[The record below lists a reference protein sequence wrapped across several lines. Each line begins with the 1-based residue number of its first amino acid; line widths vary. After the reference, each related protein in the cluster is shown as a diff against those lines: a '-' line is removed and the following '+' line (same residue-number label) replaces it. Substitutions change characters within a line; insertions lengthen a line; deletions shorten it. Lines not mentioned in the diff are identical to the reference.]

1 MSGAPSS
8 CWDLDPRLCHDP
20 EPFEC
25 PYSSCEYDCQKRA
38 PVRVPCVCRRI
49 VCRKC
54 AGVAGAQPSGCGLC
68 GTSGVEFR
76 QQDCARDLGLI
87 VAMVE
92 KQSTESQRFVG
103 RHFSNGPLP
112 PLLGSVLDDASP
124 SLLPSTRVQVVC
136 ACVCDVQCAMCSV
149 RCAVCSVQCAVCC
162 VQCAVCSVRR
172 VCVCVD
178 LGAGAKAWARS
189 GNLPVMLPTLPRNQH
204 LL

>member
-1 MSGAPSS
+1 MSGARQCRHYAAPSS

-103 RHFSNGPLP
+103 RHFTNGPLP
-112 PLLGSVLDDASP
+112 PWVLFW
-124 SLLPSTRVQVVC
+124 TMRVYACSSCVC
-136 ACVCDVQCAMCSV
+136 TCVRCAVCDVQ
-149 RCAVCSVQCAVCC
+149 CAVCSVQCA
-162 VQCAVCSVRR
+162 A
-172 VCVCVD
+172 CVCAWTWGQG
-178 LGAGAKAWARS
+178 LGQEW
-189 GNLPVMLPTLPRNQH
+189 
-204 LL
+204 